1 MLKPFVRSASVLGFT
16 LAMTCAL
23 WASASPEAR
32 LQKAYRFQQ
41 GGWTYLHLEG
51 SPSDMGFQH
60 GYLLAPEI
68 ADAFEAIK
76 LFDTHQTQRDWEFF
90 RTTARDMLWPHIDAE
105 YQQELQGIAD
115 GVKAHGVDLD
125 VYDIVALNAFEEVPD
140 YYVPWLSK
148 QTTNKLTTNRQTTNR
163 QQNSPKAPKLAAPG
177 NCSAFIATGSMTK
190 DHQIVIAHNNWTSYL
205 AGERWVVIFD
215 IQPEHGNH
223 ILMDGF
229 PGVITSDDDFGVNS
243 AGIMITETTMAQFE
257 GWDPNG
263 KPEFMRSRKALQ
275 YANSIDDYVRI
286 IKEGNNGGYANDW
299 LIGDRK
305 TGEIAYLE
313 LGLKNTPLWRTKDGY
328 FVSSNF
334 PRDPKLIKEE
344 TSGFDPGDSSSSMNA
359 RHRRGD
365 DLIQTAKGTIDVEM
379 AEQFLSDHVD
389 RYERTT
395 SDKKVDQP
403 NERTLCGHVDR
414 SPRGVKQWGWD
425 PYNPGGA
432 VQGKATDSAMAA
444 KMSFVARAGHPC
456 GADFLAAEF
465 LDHHPEFAWQKP
477 LLHDMKAGP
486 VDGVYGRAEGT
497 IAGQSLGCS
506 QDILL
511 SSAAVP
517 AAVVAASRRHCRQRF
532 NIRSFCGTGP
542 LRRRGRPRYSRRDA
556 GATAPRII

>member
-1 MLKPFVRSASVLGFT
+1 MFRHQYDSEDFMQNNLARRLSAVAMLLF
-16 LAMTCAL
+16 LACA
-23 WASASPEAR
+23 AFAAGNQSDPR

-41 GGWTYLHLEG
+41 GGWTYVHLEG
-51 SPSDMGFQH
+51 SAADIGFQH

-76 LFDTHQTQRDWEFF
+76 LFDTRETQRDWEFF
-90 RTTARDMLWPHIDAE
+90 RTTAQQMLWPHLDAE

-115 GVKAHGVDLD
+115 GLKAHGVSLD

-140 YYVPWLSK
+140 YYVPWLNK
-148 QTTNKLTTNRQTTNR
+148 QTVNK
-163 QQNSPKAPKLAAPG
+163 QNKSAKNPKLAAPG

-205 AGERWVVIFD
+205 AGERWVIVFD
-215 IQPEHGNH
+215 IQPEHGNR

-243 AGIMITETTMAQFE
+243 AGIMITETTITQFE
-257 GWDPNG
+257 GWDPEG

-334 PRDPKLIKEE
+334 ARDPKLIRDE
-344 TSGFDPGDSSSSMNA
+344 TSGFNPDDASSSPNA
-359 RHRRGD
+359 RHSRAEE
-365 DLIQTAKGTIDVEM
+365 IMQQAKGKVDVAL
-379 AEQFLSDHVD
+379 AEQFLSDHFD
-389 RYERTT
+389 SFEKKEQADER
-395 SDKKVDQP
+395 S
-403 NERTLCGHVDR
+403 LCGHVDA
-414 SPRGVKQWGWD
+414 SARGVKEWEWA

-456 GADFLAAEF
+456 GADFLAADYLER
-465 LDHHPEFAWQKP
+465 HPEFAWQKP

-486 VDGVYGRAEGT
+486 WTVFT
-497 IAGQSLGCS
+497 AGQK
-506 QDILL
+506 Q
-511 SSAAVP
+511 
-517 AAVVAASRRHCRQRF
+517 
-532 NIRSFCGTGP
+532 
-542 LRRRGRPRYSRRDA
+542 
-556 GATAPRII
+556 

>member
-1 MLKPFVRSASVLGFT
+1 MRNNLGRPVSAVAMLLFL
-16 LAMTCAL
+16 TCA
-23 WASASPEAR
+23 AFAAGSQSDPR

-41 GGWTYLHLEG
+41 GGWTYVHLEG
-51 SPSDMGFQH
+51 SAADIGFQH

-76 LFDTHQTQRDWEFF
+76 LFDTRETQRDWEFF
-90 RTTARDMLWPHIDAE
+90 RTTAQQMLWPHLDHE

-115 GVKAHGVDLD
+115 GLKAHGVNLD

-140 YYVPWLSK
+140 YYVPWLNK
-148 QTTNKLTTNRQTTNR
+148 QSANK
-163 QQNSPKAPKLAAPG
+163 QNKSAKNPKLAAPG
-177 NCSAFIATGSMTK
+177 NCSAFIATGGMTK

-205 AGERWVVIFD
+205 AGERWVIVFD
-215 IQPEHGNH
+215 IQPEHGNR

-243 AGIMITETTMAQFE
+243 AGIMITETTITQFE
-257 GWDPNG
+257 GWDPEG
-263 KPEFMRSRKALQ
+263 KPEFMRARKALQ

-334 PRDPKLIKEE
+334 ARDPKLIHDE
-344 TSGFDPGDSSSSMNA
+344 TSGFNPDDASSSPNA
-359 RHRRGD
+359 RHSRAEE
-365 DLIQTAKGTIDVEM
+365 IMQQAKGKVDVAL
-379 AEQFLSDHVD
+379 AEQFLSDHFD
-389 RYERTT
+389 SFEKKEQADER
-395 SDKKVDQP
+395 S
-403 NERTLCGHVDR
+403 LCGHVDN
-414 SPRGVKQWGWD
+414 SPRGVKEWEWAA
-425 PYNPGGA
+425 YNPGGA

-456 GADFLAAEF
+456 GADFSAADY

-486 VDGVYGRAEGT
+486 WTVFT
-497 IAGQSLGCS
+497 AGQK
-506 QDILL
+506 Q
-511 SSAAVP
+511 
-517 AAVVAASRRHCRQRF
+517 
-532 NIRSFCGTGP
+532 
-542 LRRRGRPRYSRRDA
+542 
-556 GATAPRII
+556 

>member
-1 MLKPFVRSASVLGFT
+1 MARHKYAAEDFMLRNFSHCIRAVAILLSL
-16 LAMTCAL
+16 TCA
-23 WASASPEAR
+23 AFAAANQSDAR
-32 LQKAYRFQQ
+32 LQKAYRFEQ
-41 GGWTYLHLEG
+41 GGWTYVHLEG
-51 SPSDMGFQH
+51 SPADIGFQH

-68 ADAFEAIK
+68 ADALAVIK
-76 LFDTHQTQRDWEFF
+76 MSDTRRTQRDWEFF
-90 RTTARDMLWPHIDAE
+90 RTTARQMLWPRIDAE

-140 YYVPWLSK
+140 YYVPWLNK
-148 QTTNKLTTNRQTTNR
+148 QTANKQALNKSQRT
-163 QQNSPKAPKLAAPG
+163 PKLSAPG

-205 AGERWVVIFD
+205 NGERWVIVFD
-215 IQPEHGNH
+215 IQPEHGNR

-243 AGIMITETTMAQFE
+243 AGIMITETTITQFE
-257 GWDPNG
+257 GWDPQG

-275 YANSIDDYVRI
+275 YAGSIDDYVRI

-334 PRDPKLIKEE
+334 ARDPKLIHDE
-344 TSGFDPGDSSSSMNA
+344 TSGFDANDASSSPNA
-359 RHRRGD
+359 RHSRAEEMM
-365 DLIQTAKGTIDVEM
+365 QQAKGKIDV
-379 AEQFLSDHVD
+379 ALAQQFLSDHFD
-389 RYERTT
+389 SFE
-395 SDKKVDQP
+395 KKEQP
-403 NERTLCGHVDR
+403 NERGLCGHVDA
-414 SPRGVKQWGWD
+414 SSRGVKEWD
-425 PYNPGGA
+425 WAPNYPGGA

-456 GADFLAAEF
+456 GADFLAEKF
-465 LDHHPEFAWQKP
+465 LDEHPEYAWQKP

-486 VDGVYGRAEGT
+486 WTVFT
-497 IAGQSLGCS
+497 AGQK
-506 QDILL
+506 Q
-511 SSAAVP
+511 
-517 AAVVAASRRHCRQRF
+517 
-532 NIRSFCGTGP
+532 
-542 LRRRGRPRYSRRDA
+542 
-556 GATAPRII
+556 

>member
-1 MLKPFVRSASVLGFT
+1 MLRQSFKTEVPGGLMLKNFVRGTCWFGIAVSLCCVA
-16 LAMTCAL
+16 LAATP
-23 WASASPEAR
+23 SSSDAR

-41 GGWTYLHLEG
+41 GGWTYVHLEG

-90 RTTARDMLWPHIDAE
+90 RSTARQMLWPHIDAE

-140 YYVPWLSK
+140 YYVPWLNK
-148 QTTNKLTTNRQTTNR
+148 QTMNK
-163 QQNSPKAPKLAAPG
+163 QQKSAKAPKLAAPG

-215 IQPEHGNH
+215 IRPEHGNR

-229 PGVITSDDDFGVNS
+229 PGVIVSDDDFGVNS
-243 AGIMITETTMAQFE
+243 AGIMITETTITQFE

-263 KPEFMRSRKALQ
+263 KPEFMRARKALQ

-305 TGEIAYLE
+305 TGEVAYLE

-334 PRDPKLIKEE
+334 ARDPKVIREE
-344 TSGFDPGDSSSSMNA
+344 TSGFNPNDMSSSMNA
-359 RHRRGD
+359 RHARWEEVM
-365 DLIQTAKGTIDVEM
+365 QQAKGKVDVTM
-379 AEQFLSDHVD
+379 AQQFLSDHVD
-389 RYERTT
+389 SFE
-395 SDKKVDQP
+395 KKDQP
-403 NERTLCGHVDR
+403 NERALCGHVDA
-414 SPRGVKQWGWD
+414 SSRGVKEWGWD
-425 PYNPGGA
+425 AYNPGGA
-432 VQGKATDSAMAA
+432 VQGKAADSSMAA

-456 GADFLAAEF
+456 GADFLAERF
-465 LDHHPEFAWQKP
+465 LERHPEFSWQKP
-477 LLHDMKAGP
+477 LLRDMKAGP
-486 VDGVYGRAEGT
+486 WTVFSS
-497 IAGQSLGCS
+497 GQKA
-506 QDILL
+506 Q
-511 SSAAVP
+511 
-517 AAVVAASRRHCRQRF
+517 
-532 NIRSFCGTGP
+532 
-542 LRRRGRPRYSRRDA
+542 
-556 GATAPRII
+556 